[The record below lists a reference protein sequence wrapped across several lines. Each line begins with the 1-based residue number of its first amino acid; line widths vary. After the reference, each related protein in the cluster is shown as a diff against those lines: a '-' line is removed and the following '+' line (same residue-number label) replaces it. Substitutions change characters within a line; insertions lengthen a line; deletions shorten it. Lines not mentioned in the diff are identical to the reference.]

1 MRTRSPAPRAVH
13 IVAATCVF
21 ALTALSLTS
30 CKGRADDDAAAT
42 SADTAAPPAAT
53 MAPAGDT
60 AASVAAPTPEAVPAA
75 TPPAAKPAAEKPPA
89 AKPPAAKTAAAEPA
103 SVPAPKPAKVY
114 PPFDPNASASAIG
127 VSVYPKEGQS
137 IEQQHGE
144 ENECFA
150 WAKTN
155 TGIDPTAPAPAQAAG
170 APVPKGGAVRGA
182 AKGAVAGVAIGA
194 IAGDAGKGAAI
205 GATAGAIGGRR
216 ARKSA
221 SAQAEVAG
229 EKQAAASQ
237 NAKLGELKKS
247 MSVCLEGRGYSAK

>member
-30 CKGRADDDAAAT
+30 CKGRADDDAAAP

-155 TGIDPTAPAPAQAAG
+155 TGIDPNAPAEAAVAAPAPQ
-170 APVPKGGAVRGA
+170 GGAVRGA
-182 AKGAVAGVAIGA
+182 ARGAAAGVAIGA

-216 ARKSA
+216 NQKATARAAESG
-221 SAQAEVAG
+221 AQQ
-229 EKQAAASQ
+229 QAAASEQ
-237 NAKLGELKKS
+237 QRQKQFADGFTAC
-247 MSVCLEGRGYSAK
+247 MGGRGYSVK